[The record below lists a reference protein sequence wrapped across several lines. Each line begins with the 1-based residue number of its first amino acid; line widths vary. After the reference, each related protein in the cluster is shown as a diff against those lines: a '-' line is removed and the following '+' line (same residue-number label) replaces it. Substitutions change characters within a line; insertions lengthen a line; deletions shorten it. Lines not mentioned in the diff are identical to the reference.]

1 MAAKRAKPV
10 SFNAVVKFA
19 LQHYQIPTKK
29 DIDKLN
35 AKLDQLEGLIQGSVL
50 AVRRAKVGQSLA
62 LGSGDA
68 PLTASDR
75 VLEIIASAPD
85 GISFADIRT
94 KTLYPDKKLRNIVFR
109 LSKIKKIQRLER
121 GVYAVIPQ

>member
-1 MAAKRAKPV
+1 MAAKRSKPV

-50 AVRRAKVGQSLA
+50 GARRAKAGQVLA
-62 LGSGDA
+62 AGGEA

-75 VLEIIASAPD
+75 VLEIIAASPE
-85 GISFADIRT
+85 GISFADIKT

>member
-1 MAAKRAKPV
+1 MAAKRSKPV

-50 AVRRAKVGQSLA
+50 GARRAKAGQVLA
-62 LGSGDA
+62 AGGDA

-75 VLEIIASAPD
+75 VLEIIAASPE
-85 GISFADIRT
+85 GISFADIKT

>member
-1 MAAKRAKPV
+1 MAAKRSKPV

-29 DIDKLN
+29 DIDELN

-50 AVRRAKVGQSLA
+50 GARRAKAGQVLA
-62 LGSGDA
+62 AGGDA

-75 VLEIIASAPD
+75 VLEIIAASPE
-85 GISFADIRT
+85 GISFADIKT

>member
-1 MAAKRAKPV
+1 MAAKRQKPV

-35 AKLDQLEGLIQGSVL
+35 TKLDQLEGLIQGSVL
-50 AVRRAKVGQSLA
+50 GARRAKAGQALA
-62 LGSGDA
+62 VSGGDA

-75 VLEIIASAPD
+75 VLEIIASAPE
-85 GISFADIRT
+85 GISFADIKTR
-94 KTLYPDKKLRNIVFR
+94 TLYPDKKLRNIVFR
-109 LSKIKKIQRLER
+109 LSKINKIRRLER
-121 GVYAVIPQ
+121 GVYALIPQ

>member
-1 MAAKRAKPV
+1 MAAKRTKPV

-50 AVRRAKVGQSLA
+50 GARRAKAGQVLA
-62 LGSGDA
+62 AGGDA

-75 VLEIIASAPD
+75 VLEIIAASPE
-85 GISFADIRT
+85 GISFADIKT

-121 GVYAVIPQ
+121 GVYAFIPQ

>member
-1 MAAKRAKPV
+1 MAAKKSKPV

-50 AVRRAKVGQSLA
+50 GARRAKAGQVLA
-62 LGSGDA
+62 AGGDA

-75 VLEIIASAPD
+75 VLEIIAASPE
-85 GISFADIRT
+85 GISFADIKT

-121 GVYAVIPQ
+121 GVYAVIAQ

>member
-1 MAAKRAKPV
+1 MAAKRQKPV

-35 AKLDQLEGLIQGSVL
+35 TKLDQLEGLIQGSVF
-50 AVRRAKVGQSLA
+50 AARRAKAGQVLA
-62 LGSGDA
+62 ASGGDA

-75 VLEIIASAPD
+75 VLEIIASAPE
-85 GISFADIRT
+85 GISFADIKTR
-94 KTLYPDKKLRNIVFR
+94 TLYPDKKLRNIVFR
-109 LSKIKKIQRLER
+109 LSKINKIRRLER
-121 GVYAVIPQ
+121 GVYALIPQ

>member
-50 AVRRAKVGQSLA
+50 AVRRVKAGQALS

-85 GISFADIRT
+85 GISFADIKI

-109 LSKIKKIQRLER
+109 LSKIKKIRRLER

>member
-1 MAAKRAKPV
+1 MAAKRSKPV

-50 AVRRAKVGQSLA
+50 GARRAKAGQVLA
-62 LGSGDA
+62 AGGDA

-75 VLEIIASAPD
+75 VLEIIAASPE
-85 GISFADIRT
+85 GLSFADIKT

>member
-1 MAAKRAKPV
+1 MAAKKSKPV

-50 AVRRAKVGQSLA
+50 GARRAKAGQVLA
-62 LGSGDA
+62 AGGDA

-75 VLEIIASAPD
+75 VLEIIAASPE
-85 GISFADIRT
+85 GISFADIKT

>member
-1 MAAKRAKPV
+1 MAAKRSKPV

-50 AVRRAKVGQSLA
+50 GARRGKSGQALA
-62 LGSGDA
+62 LSGEA

-75 VLEIIASAPD
+75 VLEIIAAAPE
-85 GISFADIRT
+85 GISFAEIKT

-109 LSKIKKIQRLER
+109 LSKINKIRRLER
-121 GVYAVIPQ
+121 GVYTVIPQ

>member
-1 MAAKRAKPV
+1 MAAKKAKPV

-35 AKLDQLEGLIQGSVL
+35 AKLDHLERLVQGSVL
-50 AVRRAKVGQSLA
+50 AARRVKAGQALA
-62 LGSGDA
+62 LGSGGA
-68 PLTASDR
+68 PMTASDR
-75 VLEIIASAPD
+75 VLDIIAAAPE
-85 GISFADIRT
+85 GISFTDIKT

-109 LSKIKKIQRLER
+109 LSKIGKIQRLER
-121 GVYAVIPQ
+121 GVYAVIS

>member
-1 MAAKRAKPV
+1 
-10 SFNAVVKFA
+10 VVKFA

-50 AVRRAKVGQSLA
+50 GARRAKAGQVLA
-62 LGSGDA
+62 AGGDA

-75 VLEIIASAPD
+75 VLEIIAASPE
-85 GISFADIRT
+85 GISFADIKT

-121 GVYAVIPQ
+121 GVYAVIAQ

>member
-1 MAAKRAKPV
+1 MAAKRSKPV

-50 AVRRAKVGQSLA
+50 GARRAKAGQA
-62 LGSGDA
+62 LPGGDA

-75 VLEIIASAPD
+75 VLEIIAAAPE
-85 GISFADIRT
+85 GISFADIKT

-109 LSKIKKIQRLER
+109 LSKINKIRRLER
-121 GVYAVIPQ
+121 GVYTVIPQ

>member
-1 MAAKRAKPV
+1 MAAKRTKPV

-50 AVRRAKVGQSLA
+50 GARRAKAGQVLA
-62 LGSGDA
+62 AGGDA

-75 VLEIIASAPD
+75 VLEIIAASPE
-85 GISFADIRT
+85 GISFADIKT

>member
-1 MAAKRAKPV
+1 MAAKRSKPV

-50 AVRRAKVGQSLA
+50 GARRAKAGQVLA
-62 LGSGDA
+62 AGGDA

-75 VLEIIASAPD
+75 VLEIIAASPE
-85 GISFADIRT
+85 GISFADIKT

-121 GVYAVIPQ
+121 GVYAVISQ